1 MPPEN
6 YLVACWNCLGD
17 FDALAAVW
25 CSDDP
30 KNPTKLCPFCLR
42 CFCAASEKY
51 KQDFWREA
59 PGRLREEL
67 QTLHRSPDRLGD
79 ILIRLKKL
87 TTPQLLEA
95 LVEQRASGRKL
106 GELLVERGFLRAEDI
121 AEALRSQGG
130 NPLTDTGG
138 AAYASRPALE
148 NGDPAAVLQYL
159 LTLAARKGASDLQL
173 EPGDESVVVRYRIDG
188 FSFRVDPLP
197 KALHAGL
204 MQHLCKRFG
213 LEASALQT
221 PQSRRITERLGDV
234 DFDLVTQT
242 LPTPAGASA
251 TIKLVNRATFIKDFS
266 TLGLELEDRVRL
278 LEELRG
284 AFGLLLVSA
293 PLFHGA
299 RTTAYSVMSFL
310 VQAQRDVVAL
320 ESPVQWPLEG
330 ARQMDVGV
338 EPGASERA
346 LRSAL
351 AVHPDVIVLSSV
363 PDAASARLAAQVASS
378 LLVVAVLPAPSAAH
392 ALNALM
398 ALGVTSAMLSECLVG
413 VLCQRLVRQVCRV
426 CRASAEPPAPQTLA
440 HHGIGPQ
447 EAARLQFFKGRGCP
461 SCNRVGYRGRRAIFE
476 LLGGAPEVRSALQNG
491 VTGEALVALGVA
503 SGMRPLRTRCLD
515 LVRAG
520 ITTFDEFTR
529 LKL

>member
-6 YLVACWNCLGD
+6 YLVSCWNCLGD

-42 CFCAASEKY
+42 CFCVASEKY

-59 PGRLREEL
+59 PSRLREEL

-95 LVEQRASGRKL
+95 LMEQRASGRKL
-106 GELLVERGFLRAEDI
+106 GELLVERGFVRPEDI
-121 AEALRSQGG
+121 TEALRSQGG
-130 NPLTDTGG
+130 SPLTDQGG
-138 AAYASRPALE
+138 TAYASRPALE
-148 NGDPAAVLQYL
+148 SGDPQSILQYL

-173 EPGDESVVVRYRIDG
+173 EPGEDSIVVRYRIDG

-197 KALHAGL
+197 KAMHVGL
-204 MQHLCKRFG
+204 LQHLCTYTG
-213 LEASALQT
+213 LDPAGLHG
-221 PQSRRITERLGDV
+221 PQSRRVTARLGEA

-242 LPTPAGASA
+242 LPTPHGASA
-251 TIKLVNRATFIKDFS
+251 TIKLVNRSTFIKDFS

-310 VQAQRDVVAL
+310 VQAQRDVVSL
-320 ESPVQWPLEG
+320 EAPVQWPIEG
-330 ARQMDVGV
+330 ARQMDVGS

-351 AVHPDVIVLSSV
+351 AVHPDVIVLSGV
-363 PDAASARLAAQVASS
+363 PDLATARLAAQIASS
-378 LLVVAVLPAPSAAH
+378 LLVVAVLPAPSAVQAIA
-392 ALNALM
+392 ALAT
-398 ALGVTSAMLSECLVG
+398 LGVPGALLSECLVG
-413 VLCQRLVRQVCRV
+413 VLCQRLVRQVCRA
-426 CRASAEPPAPQTLA
+426 CRTTTEPPAPQTLA

-461 SCNRVGYRGRRAIFE
+461 ACNRVGYRGRRAIFE
-476 LLGGAPEVRSALQNG
+476 LLGGAPEVRAALQSG
-491 VTGEALVALGVA
+491 IAAEQLAALGTA
-503 SGMRPLRTRCLD
+503 TGMRPLRARCLD

-520 ITTFDEFTR
+520 VTTFDEFTR